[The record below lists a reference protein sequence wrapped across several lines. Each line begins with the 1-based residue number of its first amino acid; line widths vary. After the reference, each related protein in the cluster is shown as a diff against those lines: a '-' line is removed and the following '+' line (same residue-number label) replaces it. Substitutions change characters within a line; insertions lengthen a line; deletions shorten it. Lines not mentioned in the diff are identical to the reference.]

1 MQNRETSLGHPTSR
15 RGLRGCAAASI
26 GLCGAYQV
34 GLGTYFIALRPPVL
48 AEDLR
53 FFGVGHDTLRAALP
67 RLEPWLHLVFTV
79 LGGQMAA
86 VGVLVIGAS
95 VRLGHR
101 NASRSELA
109 LLAVAGVLSVGTM
122 AAVNF
127 ALGSDF
133 RWLLILPAGLWLLG
147 LVLAL
152 GGPPGP
158 AWAEDRHAR

>member
-1 MQNRETSLGHPTSR
+1 
-15 RGLRGCAAASI
+15 
-26 GLCGAYQV
+26 
-34 GLGTYFIALRPPVL
+34 
-48 AEDLR
+48 
-53 FFGVGHDTLRAALP
+53 
-67 RLEPWLHLVFTV
+67 LHLVFTV

-101 NASRSELA
+101 KASRSELA
-109 LLAVAGVLSVGTM
+109 LLAVAGTLSVGTM

-133 RWLLILPAGLWLLG
+133 RWLLILPAGLWLLS